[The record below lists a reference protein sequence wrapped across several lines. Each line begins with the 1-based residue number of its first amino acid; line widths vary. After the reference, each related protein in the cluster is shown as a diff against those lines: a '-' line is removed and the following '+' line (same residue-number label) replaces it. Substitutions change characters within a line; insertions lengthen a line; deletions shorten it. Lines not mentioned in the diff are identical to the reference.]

1 LLRVTINSLEE
12 DSNVAW
18 TCDGLNVGF
27 LEIKYVPLLDD
38 RDVFDPQP
46 GVISLQV
53 NDDLIEQYLNASNTK
68 INKDVLLE
76 GLKTIH
82 ENQKNRD
89 Q

>member
-1 LLRVTINSLEE
+1 
-12 DSNVAW
+12 
-18 TCDGLNVGF
+18 
-27 LEIKYVPLLDD
+27 
-38 RDVFDPQP
+38 
-46 GVISLQV
+46 VISLQV

-76 GLKTIH
+76 GLKLIH